1 LPTHDF
7 RAVMK
12 AKTPA
17 EQLSITSAPG
27 VADTKTEVSDAGH
40 PVPPTGAEQP
50 SAADESERLRR
61 LREADNIVKNH
72 IIAVMGASLV
82 PIPLVDLVALT
93 SVQLKMLQRLAAL
106 YEVPFTRNVGKQL
119 IVSLLGG
126 VLPTSAAITFASFT
140 KTIPGMG
147 TTTGMIS
154 VSTIGGAITYA
165 IGQAFIRH
173 FDSGGTLLD
182 VDLKRLRRL
191 FRSKVREGKQE
202 ADQLKAR
209 TSRGGKGRP
218 LRPPE

>member
-1 LPTHDF
+1 MADDSRSKMKVTKPDKATPVAEDPLPQAAT
-7 RAVMK
+7 
-12 AKTPA
+12 TPA
-17 EQLSITSAPG
+17 PDHARQQSPADAPPPP
-27 VADTKTEVSDAGH
+27 DDA
-40 PVPPTGAEQP
+40 
-50 SAADESERLRR
+50 ERARR

-82 PIPLVDLVALT
+82 PIPLVDLVVLT

-165 IGQAFIRH
+165 IGQAFIGH

-202 ADQLKAR
+202 ADQLK
-209 TSRGGKGRP
+209 TSKARGGKGRP
-218 LRPPE
+218 LGPPE